1 MFGRKPVIV
10 ILMCALAFSATA
22 CTKKEGNAKE
32 LEMRAGVVKQA
43 VKDWRIY
50 TNPAFRY
57 ELRFPQNW
65 DYASGGEDGAAAA
78 LFPRGLNSETDG
90 VFIRGVSN
98 WAERYDLEEFYR
110 HQPVDLLKSEYAG
123 EEIKIGKMKG
133 VWFKDVT
140 GRVPGKPDQ
149 KVDLI
154 AFELAD
160 RILEIEIRSDWDI
173 SAEIVNSLNFY
184 GINSLKDLPEYKK

>member
-1 MFGRKPVIV
+1 MQKKIFSVVVLMFVLICGV
-10 ILMCALAFSATA
+10 SA
-22 CTKKEGNAKE
+22 CVKKDNNAKE
-32 LEMRAGVVKQA
+32 LEMSAGAVKQA

-65 DYASGGEDGAAAA
+65 DYASSGEDGAGAA

-90 VFIRGVSN
+90 VSIRGVSN
-98 WAERYDLEEFYR
+98 WAERYDLAEFYR
-110 HQPVDLLKSEYAG
+110 HQSVDLLKSEYAR

-133 VWFKDVT
+133 VWFKDVS
-140 GRVPGKPDQ
+140 GRLTGKPDQ

-154 AFELAD
+154 AFELGD
-160 RILEIEIRSDWDI
+160 RILEIEIRSDWEA
-173 SAEIVNSLNFY
+173 SRAVVNSFNFY
-184 GINSLKDLPEYKK
+184 GLNSLKDLPEYKK